1 LDGTKSGDGPIDTSS
16 VKADKAFQIF
26 KEYDTKA
33 TASGRTQYEILPKTL
48 QSTRWRD
55 STEEETETPLQKF
68 ERLRIEV
75 AQFLTELDALTKQ
88 TQQSSAPENSNS
100 TNNSKQSNVKTQP
113 EVNLSQLSAHVR
125 QLHKDLEDALKKE
138 QYQPLLN
145 PEFSLQQS
153 LQLTR
158 QTEVTTKLL
167 HYLQIF
173 ANASGNVNTEATP
186 NDGVEPHKRS
196 ATSESPSPK
205 SPSIIYEVYYSPEQW
220 KFDALNKIAEIE
232 KKINFLE
239 TIIGKQTIP
248 QDPTVVT
255 SPLLTT
261 AKELKEKISHLDENS
276 LTLLEKKI
284 QILSEEMDILLK
296 KRENMLSVTSDEEKK
311 IHELFQCVPK
321 VEAMANELPHIV
333 SRLAAL
339 KTLHEE
345 GALLTQVVHEVDS
358 EQANIT
364 SLLKRQATL
373 LSEMEANLAK
383 NMTIIQSNFVAMEK
397 RLKDLESKL
406 K

>member
-1 LDGTKSGDGPIDTSS
+1 MSRKYAIADIDLTQPEVFENNPIVENKEIEPPLSILDGTKSGDGPIDTSS

-232 KKINFLE
+232 KKNKF
-239 TIIGKQTIP
+239 P
-248 QDPTVVT
+248 
-255 SPLLTT
+255 
-261 AKELKEKISHLDENS
+261 
-276 LTLLEKKI
+276 
-284 QILSEEMDILLK
+284 
-296 KRENMLSVTSDEEKK
+296 
-311 IHELFQCVPK
+311 
-321 VEAMANELPHIV
+321 
-333 SRLAAL
+333 
-339 KTLHEE
+339 
-345 GALLTQVVHEVDS
+345 
-358 EQANIT
+358 
-364 SLLKRQATL
+364 
-373 LSEMEANLAK
+373 
-383 NMTIIQSNFVAMEK
+383 
-397 RLKDLESKL
+397 
-406 K
+406 